1 MPFAVFYNAK
11 GSLLNG
17 KNECHLLV
25 SKTNYALSY
34 SIFLRKY
41 LSSVS
46 LRGNAMIIRKL

>member
-11 GSLLNG
+11 GSLLHG

-34 SIFLRKY
+34 SIFCESICH
-41 LSSVS
+41 LSDYVIM
-46 LRGNAMIIRKL
+46 R